1 MANES
6 PLLHWGW
13 GISGFDARN
22 SSITGT
28 TRAGPSGSGQFLAVQ
43 LSTTVGLTVNIYGS
57 TASGAK
63 IMGILQNKPST
74 GIAADVGYAGFTK
87 AVAGA
92 AIDPGQELMAS
103 STAAGTLVAFSSGAG
118 VYSVGRNV
126 GAAAAVGEV
135 FSAYLYGT
143 GGSLS

>member
-1 MANES
+1 M
-6 PLLHWGW
+6 WGW
-13 GISGFDARN
+13 AVSGFDARN

-28 TRAGPSGSGQFLAVQ
+28 TYSGPNGSGQFLAVQ
-43 LSTTVGLTVNIYGS
+43 ASTATAMVVNIYGS

-74 GIAADVGYAGFTK
+74 GMVANVGVAGFSK

-92 AIDPGQELMAS
+92 SIDPGQEVMAS
-103 STAAGTLVAFSSGAG
+103 STAVGTLVAFSSGAG
-118 VYSVGRNV
+118 AYAVGRNV
-126 GAAAAVGEV
+126 GVAATVGQV

-143 GGSLS
+143 GGNLA